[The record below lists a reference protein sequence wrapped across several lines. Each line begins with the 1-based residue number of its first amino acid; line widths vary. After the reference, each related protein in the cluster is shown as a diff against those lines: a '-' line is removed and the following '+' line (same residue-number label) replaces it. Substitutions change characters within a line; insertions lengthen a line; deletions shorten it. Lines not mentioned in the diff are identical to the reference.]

1 MNLMKQLLNDEAG
14 FVVSSELVLIGTILV
29 IGMITGLTT
38 LRDGVIQELVDLSA
52 AIGSLEQSYRFN
64 SAVAH
69 TSATNGSSY
78 TDNQDY
84 CETTGNGSDTTAGNA
99 PGCLN
104 LATAPLTTGEAAI
117 LVVPVP

>member
-1 MNLMKQLLNDEAG
+1 MNLVKQLLNDEAG

-38 LRDGVIQELVDLSA
+38 LRDGMIQELVDLSA

-78 TDNQDY
+78 TDNTDY
-84 CETTGNGSDTTAGNA
+84 CETTGNGSDTAAGTA
-99 PGCLN
+99 PGCLVIT
-104 LATAPLTTGEAAI
+104 TAPPTTGEGAP
-117 LVVPVP
+117 LL